1 MEKIIL
7 QKIIDYDNSRK
18 AALCTQIDWK
28 GSVPRKDFPM
38 MLVDEAGEIIGTI
51 GGGALEHEAIEIA
64 KDVITVRKPIVQQF
78 NLTNQDV
85 SKTGSI
91 CGGVTTILIEP
102 YTSHTIKIL
111 KAINSNSGLLVTKIT
126 EETCNIDRQVINNKE
141 IPPLPKKVSDGIAEV
156 KKSKFS
162 KSVKIGNTFYL
173 IQYFGQSPVLHIF
186 GAGHVGQAVA
196 ETANFI
202 GIETKIY
209 DERKDLNNAER
220 FPFTSENNT
229 NDLNEIVKSATIN
242 PNDFVLVATRGHQH
256 DFELMQWLLQKEL
269 SYISLVSSNKKW
281 QLLSEALMND
291 GISENKINQVHSPVG
306 LDIGS
311 ETVPEIAISIIAELI
326 NHYRKQKKSAIAL
339 SKI

>member
-1 MEKIIL
+1 MEKTIL
-7 QKIIDYDNSRK
+7 QKIIDYDNPRK

-28 GSVPRKDFPM
+28 GSVPRKDFPI
-38 MLVDEAGEIIGTI
+38 MLVDENRNIIGTI
-51 GGGALEHEAIEIA
+51 GGGALEHETIESA
-64 KDVITVRKPIVQQF
+64 KDVIAVRKPIVQQF

-102 YTSHTIKIL
+102 CTQDIVAML
-111 KAINSNSGLLVTKIT
+111 NKAKTDNSLLLTKIT
-126 EETCNIDRQVINNKE
+126 ENGNEIERQIIHNEEV
-141 IPPLPKKVSDGIAEV
+141 PPLPKKVSNGIAEV
-156 KKSKFS
+156 EKSKFS

-209 DERKDLNNAER
+209 DERKDLNNTER
-220 FPFTSENNT
+220 FPFASENNT
-229 NDLNEIVKSATIN
+229 NDLDTIVKSTIIN

-256 DFELMQWLLQKEL
+256 DFELMRWLLQKEL

-291 GISENKINQVHSPVG
+291 GIAKEKIFSVHSPVG

-311 ETVPEIAISIIAELI
+311 ETVPEIAISIISELI
-326 NHYRKQKKSAIAL
+326 HHYRIGSKSKL
-339 SKI
+339 SLSQL